1 MVRVTTNRGTS
12 TSNVKS
18 GRSKSRRAKPSM
30 RSGRGTVSRSSSG
43 SYGKKRSVS
52 ARPRTARRTVNRT
65 GPKRSKTRAIGMR
78 AARASGKV
86 KRSGRGYVTVNGRL
100 APKRAAPR
108 PSMRSGRGTVRR
120 SSSGSYAKSSKA
132 KPSMRS
138 GRGTVSRVAKRKSR
152 ATGMRAGRAS
162 GKVRRSGRGYV
173 TVSGGSATKRAAP
186 KPSMRSGRGTIK
198 RSSAG
203 SYKKAARRRPS
214 TRSGRGNVRR

>member
-1 MVRVTTNRGTS
+1 MARKTKPSMRSGRGTIKRS
-12 TSNVKS
+12 SAGSYAKS
-18 GRSKSRRAKPSM
+18 SKAKPSM
-30 RSGRGTVSRSSSG
+30 RSGRGTVS
-43 SYGKKRSVS
+43 
-52 ARPRTARRTVNRT
+52 
-65 GPKRSKTRAIGMR
+65 
-78 AARASGKV
+78 
-86 KRSGRGYVTVNGRL
+86 
-100 APKRAAPR
+100 
-108 PSMRSGRGTVRR
+108 R

-186 KPSMRSGRGTIK
+186 KPSMRSGRGTIS

>member
-1 MVRVTTNRGTS
+1 MARKTKPSMRSGRGTIKRS
-12 TSNVKS
+12 SSGSYAKS
-18 GRSKSRRAKPSM
+18 SKAKPSM
-30 RSGRGTVSRSSSG
+30 RSGRGTVS
-43 SYGKKRSVS
+43 
-52 ARPRTARRTVNRT
+52 
-65 GPKRSKTRAIGMR
+65 
-78 AARASGKV
+78 
-86 KRSGRGYVTVNGRL
+86 
-100 APKRAAPR
+100 
-108 PSMRSGRGTVRR
+108 R

-186 KPSMRSGRGTIK
+186 KPSMRSGRGTIS

>member
-1 MVRVTTNRGTS
+1 MARKT
-12 TSNVKS
+12 
-18 GRSKSRRAKPSM
+18 KPSM
-30 RSGRGTVSRSSSG
+30 RSGRGTIKRSS
-43 SYGKKRSVS
+43 
-52 ARPRTARRTVNRT
+52 A
-65 GPKRSKTRAIGMR
+65 
-78 AARASGKV
+78 
-86 KRSGRGYVTVNGRL
+86 
-100 APKRAAPR
+100 
-108 PSMRSGRGTVRR
+108 
-120 SSSGSYAKSSKA
+120 GSYAKSSKA

-186 KPSMRSGRGTIK
+186 KPSMRSGRGTIS